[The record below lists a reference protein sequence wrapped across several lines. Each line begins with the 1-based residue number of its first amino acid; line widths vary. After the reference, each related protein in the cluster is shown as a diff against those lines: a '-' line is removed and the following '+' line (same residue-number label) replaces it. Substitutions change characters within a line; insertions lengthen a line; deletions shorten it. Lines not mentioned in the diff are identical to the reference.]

1 MKTLLFCDS
10 DKDDLYSL
18 TILIA
23 QCYHRSI
30 EIIGIVCDDGFLS
43 YPQNISIMQFWIQG
57 ILKFQGIDLFRGVDR
72 NAYLKQQNHF
82 PKSFISSYID
92 MMTNRYGYDP
102 TMVPSYL
109 TLDQLMLK
117 IDRYGERTIAV
128 LTTGN
133 LTTLSH
139 LIRLDPKFENKLK
152 SIHSMIGN
160 YTVDGNVVAASKFDP
175 TIVANSEYNAFLDPD
190 SFSHIVRS
198 CGDILYII
206 PLDCTNYA
214 PLTRR
219 TLERLNCLGSKYYNE
234 SKNDFTKNIYTQFI
248 RLLGDTL
255 ITINTRL
262 YMWDIV
268 ATMLFLD
275 KPMDQQYIVPNI
287 AISWT
292 GRIVDDLQ
300 SNRSKLFNQIDY
312 DKLLNAIIDGIF
324 FPNSQIINHSMDD
337 NIQGTDELM
346 EYYASTNL
354 KLFSRH
360 HC

>member
-1 MKTLLFCDS
+1 MRVLLFCDS

-23 QCYHRSI
+23 QCEHHSI

-43 YPQNISIMQFWIQG
+43 YPQNISIMQFWINR

-72 NAYLKQQNHF
+72 NAYLKQQNQF
-82 PKSFISSYID
+82 PESFISSYID
-92 MMTNRYGYDP
+92 MMNNRYGYDP
-102 TMVPSYL
+102 KIVPTYK
-109 TLDQLMLK
+109 TLEQLLLK
-117 IDRYGERTIAV
+117 IDGYADRTISV

-139 LIRLDPKFENKLK
+139 LISTDAKFENKLK

-160 YTVDGNVVAASKFDP
+160 YAVNGNVVAASKFDP

-198 CGDILYII
+198 CHDILHII

-219 TLERLNCLGSKYYNE
+219 TLGRLNELGSKHYHE
-234 SKNDFTKNIYTQFI
+234 TKNNFIKNIYTQFI
-248 RLLGDTL
+248 RLLGDT
-255 ITINTRL
+255 IDTINTRL

-268 ATMLFLD
+268 ATLLFLD
-275 KPMDQQYIVPNI
+275 KSMDQQYIVPTI
-287 AISWT
+287 SISWT
-292 GRIVDDLQ
+292 GRIIDDNQ
-300 SNRSKLFNQIDY
+300 MNRCRLFNQIDY

-324 FPNSQIINHSMDD
+324 FPNSQIINHVIDD
-337 NIQGTDELM
+337 NIQGADELM
-346 EYYASTNL
+346 EYYASTKL
-354 KLFSRH
+354 ELFSRH